1 MSEAVKPQPIEVQ
14 SKTENKPEKSKYSK
28 VDEERSKLIFED
40 EDDEEDSGLVMAADL
55 NKMPDDTRMSA

>member
-14 SKTENKPEKSKYSK
+14 SKTENKPEKSNYSK

-40 EDDEEDSGLVMAADL
+40 EDDEEDSGLAMAADL